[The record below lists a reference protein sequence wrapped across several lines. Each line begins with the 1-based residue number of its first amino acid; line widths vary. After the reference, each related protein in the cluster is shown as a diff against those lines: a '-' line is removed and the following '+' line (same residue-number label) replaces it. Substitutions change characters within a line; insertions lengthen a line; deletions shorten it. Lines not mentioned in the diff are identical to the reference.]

1 VPARE
6 VVQDAPT
13 SLVGEVV
20 LGRYRVVR
28 PLARGGMGVVYLG
41 RLEGDAG
48 FAKPVVI
55 KSVLAV
61 GRKEEGEQLFAREAR
76 IVSNLQ
82 HPGIV
87 SVIDFGNV
95 DGTPV
100 MVLEYV
106 HGYHLGQWL
115 RFVNETR
122 GSMPVPHAVHVVLA
136 VLESLAYAHGLVR
149 PDGSALGIVHRD
161 ISPGNVLIDV
171 NGHVK
176 LSDFGIARI
185 ADDEFKTQE
194 GLFRGTLAFA
204 APEAVRG
211 TPPDAKMDQYSTAVL
226 FYQLLAGKNPFR
238 GTEAHETMF
247 KVLTE
252 LPPSLASLRD
262 DVPDEIDAAILRA
275 LAKEPEE
282 RFASVTEFARAI
294 RAGCSWPEHEA
305 EEAFAHQIEQ
315 DFRGDGIAARL
326 DVEPLSVRDASWR
339 EAQEVVSARVSL
351 SSSPP
356 GLRSEVITHK
366 PGPHEPEPP
375 LAVTKPAVTIVKPSN
390 RAGSVD
396 SRSSLPRVER
406 GKRLGLWIALA
417 ALVAGVGSAGVMALV
432 TRGAPQP
439 ASRVLVIEKQEVAN
453 APGEPMQPAATAVTP
468 PPPEPALAAAAPL
481 AAPSGAEPSPP
492 APAGKARSAPAA
504 APANRG
510 AELARA
516 FQRQQAQIQGCF
528 RQQGSGQAEPSISVH
543 FQVDTTGA
551 VKSAS
556 VSPAS
561 VAGTP
566 LGQCLA
572 SVARGTAFGP
582 QPDNVSFVIPIAARV
597 VNH

>member
-1 VPARE
+1 VPASQL
-6 VVQDAPT
+6 VQAAPT

-55 KSVLAV
+55 KSVLAAL

-87 SVIDFGNV
+87 SVIDFGKVN
-95 DGTPV
+95 GTPV

-136 VLESLAYAHGLVR
+136 VLEALAYAHGLAR

-176 LSDFGIARI
+176 LNDFGIARI
-185 ADDEFKTQE
+185 ADDDFKTQE

-211 TPPDAKMDQYSTAVL
+211 TPPNARMDQYSTAVL

-238 GTEAHETMF
+238 GSEAHETMF
-247 KVLTE
+247 KVLTD

-262 DVPDEIDAAILRA
+262 DVPDEIDAAIQRA
-275 LAKEPEE
+275 LEKEPEE
-282 RFASVTEFARAI
+282 RFASVTDFARAI
-294 RAGCSWPEHEA
+294 RAGCSWSEHEA
-305 EEAFAHQIEQ
+305 EEAFARQIEQ

-339 EAQEVVSARVSL
+339 EAQAVVSARVSL

-356 GLRSEVITHK
+356 GLRSEVITQK
-366 PGPHEPEPP
+366 PAGHEPE
-375 LAVTKPAVTIVKPSN
+375 LAATKPAVAIVRPSN
-390 RAGSVD
+390 RAG
-396 SRSSLPRVER
+396 
-406 GKRLGLWIALA
+406 KRIGVWIGLA

-432 TRGAPQP
+432 TRSAPQP

-453 APGEPMQPAATAVTP
+453 GPGEPVQPAAMPATP
-468 PPPEPALAAAAPL
+468 PPPEPTLAAPAPPE
-481 AAPSGAEPSPP
+481 APSGAEPSP
-492 APAGKARSAPAA
+492 ADHGGKARPTPAA

-510 AELARA
+510 ADLARA
-516 FQRQQAQIQGCF
+516 FQRQQSQIQGCF
-528 RQQGSGQAEPSISVH
+528 RQPGSGQVEPSISVH

-582 QPDNVSFVIPIAARV
+582 QPESVSFVIPIASRMV
-597 VNH
+597 SQ